1 MKKVLYTVTCCLLAG
16 TLASCGGNQ
25 KKTTDEQTTQTA
37 ASTTVLTYSKS
48 MKAPED
54 AQLTLPVDADGYITL
69 FDGKSLE
76 GWRGYGKDKVPA
88 RWVIEDGCLKF
99 NGSGGGEAQ
108 VGDGGD
114 LIFAH
119 KFKNFELEL
128 EWKISKG
135 GNSGIFYFLLANGT
149 KPKSWS
155 TKAL

>member
-16 TLASCGGNQ
+16 ALASCGGNQ

-76 GWRGYGKDKVPA
+76 GWRGYGKDKVST
-88 RWVIEDGCLKF
+88 RV
-99 NGSGGGEAQ
+99 SAQ
-108 VGDGGD
+108 TEQQEHLVGV
-114 LIFAH
+114 H
-119 KFKNFELEL
+119 KHRRRL
-128 EWKISKG
+128 WP
-135 GNSGIFYFLLANGT
+135 LACR
-149 KPKSWS
+149 
-155 TKAL
+155 